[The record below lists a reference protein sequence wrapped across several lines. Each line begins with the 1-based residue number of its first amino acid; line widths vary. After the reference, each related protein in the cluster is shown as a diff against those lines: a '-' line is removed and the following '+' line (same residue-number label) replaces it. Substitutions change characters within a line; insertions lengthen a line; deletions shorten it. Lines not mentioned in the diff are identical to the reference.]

1 MDNLVFSLNVTVP
14 IFLVIVLGYFL
25 VNKKLFTKEFV
36 TVADKFVFKVA
47 LPLLLF
53 RDISTMNLKQDFNLT
68 FVLFCMLTTTTM
80 FFGTW
85 GIASVCFKDKSLV
98 GAFSQASV
106 RGSVAVLGIAFV
118 TNVYGSAG
126 MTPLMIVASVP
137 LFNIYS
143 VIILTFSS
151 KDAYELKQSGQNKV
165 LMRNALKNI
174 VTNPI
179 ILGIL
184 AGVPISLF
192 EIELPQ
198 ILSRTV
204 SSVASCATPIALLTV
219 GASFEGKQAVKQL
232 KPTVIATC
240 IKLMILPV
248 LFLPIAYLLGFRNSE
263 LIAILTMLGSPSTVT
278 CYIMAKNMG
287 NDAQLSSGIVVTTTL
302 FSAAS
307 LTFWIFLLRTMQCI

>member
-1 MDNLVFSLNVTVP
+1 MNT
-14 IFLVIVLGYFL
+14 
-25 VNKKLFTKEFV
+25 KLLTQEFV
-36 TVADKFVFKVA
+36 ATADKFVFKVA
-47 LPLLLF
+47 LPMLLF
-53 RDISTMNLKQDFNLT
+53 RDISSMDLKQDFDLT
-68 FVLFCMLTTTTM
+68 FVLYCMLTTTVM
-80 FFGTW
+80 FFATW
-85 GIASVCFKDKSLV
+85 AIASFCFKDKSIV

-126 MTPLMIVASVP
+126 MTPLMIVAAVP
-137 LFNIYS
+137 LFNVFS

-151 KDAYELKQSGQNKV
+151 KDAYALKQSGQNKV
-165 LMRNALKNI
+165 LIHNALKNI
-174 VTNPI
+174 ATNPI

-184 AGVPISLF
+184 AGVPFSLF

-219 GASFEGKQAVKQL
+219 GASFEGKQAVKGL
-232 KPTVIATC
+232 KPTLLAAFL
-240 IKLMILPV
+240 KLIGLPL
-248 LFLPIAYLLGFRNSE
+248 LFLPIAYFLGFRNSE

-287 NDAQLSSGIVVTTTL
+287 NDAQLSSGIIVVTTL
-302 FSAAS
+302 FSAVT
-307 LTFWIFLLRTMQCI
+307 LTFWIFLLRTFSLI